1 MRDIFHLKS
10 AVRPKTGII
19 RATMDSLGQQGLEW
33 CIVRRLRIQ
42 NKPNQI
48 KPNQSNR
55 NQTKPTKPKTP
66 WKSFRASRTHTHWNQ
81 QWSFVGWCP
90 SSITGDTQ
98 LRQLRQVAWWTS
110 IEIVYLVRKGFS
122 ERLFSWVLE
131 DRKVSA
137 PTWNIIGITKF
148 VRLSRNT
155 IRTFFVIH
163 RG

>member
-1 MRDIFHLKS
+1 MVINGILKKERTSLVDSHAVRDIFHLKS

-66 WKSFRASRTHTHWNQ
+66 WKSIRASRTHIHKSTMKLCVQALLLETLSWD
-81 QWSFVGWCP
+81 P
-90 SSITGDTQ
+90 LLETGC
-98 LRQLRQVAWWTS
+98 
-110 IEIVYLVRKGFS
+110 LVNKYWDSLPGEERLLGETVLLGAGGQEGFS
-122 ERLFSWVLE
+122 PNLQ
-131 DRKVSA
+131 KYN
-137 PTWNIIGITKF
+137 WNY
-148 VRLSRNT
+148 
-155 IRTFFVIH
+155 
-163 RG
+163 